1 MTRLPCPRWA
11 FAALLL
17 TVAAGSQSA
26 GVNDKVQSAGHAAS
40 AAATKGENAVKKG
53 AGKVGDAIDAGTKK
67 TADAVTRTAKK
78 LGLPTA
84 GASAPS
90 AADQV
95 AK

>member
-1 MTRLPCPRWA
+1 MTHAPRPRWA
-11 FAALLL
+11 LAALLAL
-17 TVAAGSQSA
+17 GAAAVQAA
-26 GVNDKVQSAGHAAS
+26 GVNDKVQSAGQAAS

-53 AGKVGDAIDAGTKK
+53 AGKVSDAIDAGTKK
-67 TADAVTRTAKK
+67 TADVVTRTAKK

-84 GASAPS
+84 GASAPG